1 MLATIHKDY
10 DEFQSRRQK
19 RQQHGLGEPE
29 VYGDGEQSMSL
40 YLCQVA
46 LFVYKASMLI

>member
-1 MLATIHKDY
+1 MLETIHKDY

-19 RQQHGLGEPE
+19 RQQQELGEPE

-46 LFVYKASMLI
+46 LFADEASMLI